1 MHHARHLIVA
11 GVVLVGGCGGLEVDH
26 LAEPIINGVTDSGH
40 PAVGLLM
47 DSVGSCTATLIG
59 KHTVLSAVHC
69 VTVEEVTE
77 KAPPYTLKKDLYFTF
92 ASQGA
97 TQYPVASI
105 SIRSDFDGSVL
116 DSTENSSDVA
126 VVRLAQDIT
135 SVQPMLLA
143 TTAPVIG
150 EAITIVGFGIT
161 ATSDSAGNSWGTKR
175 QTQNV
180 IARDSTTGFVY
191 MATKG
196 GSICYGDSGGPTF
209 AQRNG
214 QTYQIGVHAYFPN
227 EALKQSVTNVC
238 EVGGLDARVDA
249 YYSWI
254 KQQAQGDLAELDV
267 SPPRVAF
274 ISPTDQAVTGS
285 TATAEVSAKD
295 NQAIAS
301 VTLTVDGQSVGTLK
315 AAPYQFQLTG
325 LTAGTHKLK
334 AVATDTAGLTAPA
347 EISISVQVE
356 DPSQQP
362 STGGTDSSDSSDPWG
377 STDTQGSSQSKYGP
391 DDGYV
396 RGGCSYGARPD
407 RTPALPVALL
417 LAGLLLARRKA
428 SPSRRPSS

>member
-1 MHHARHLIVA
+1 MERARHLICVCA
-11 GVVLVGGCGGLEVDH
+11 VLLGGCGGLE
-26 LAEPIINGVTDSGH
+26 AEAEERSAAIINGTTDSGH

-47 DSVGSCTATLIG
+47 DAAGSCTATLVG

-92 ASQGA
+92 AQGA

-105 SIRSDFDGSVL
+105 TIRSDFNGSVL

-135 SVQPMLLA
+135 SVQPVLLA
-143 TTAPVIG
+143 TTPPVIG

-161 ATSDSAGNSWGTKR
+161 ATSDAAGNSWGTKR

-180 IARDSTTGFVY
+180 IARDSATGFVY

-209 AQRNG
+209 AQRSG
-214 QTYQIGVHAYFPN
+214 QTYQIGVHTYFPN
-227 EALKQSVTNVC
+227 EALQQNVTNVC

-274 ISPTDQAVTGS
+274 LSPADQAVIGS
-285 TATAEVSAKD
+285 SAEVEVSAKD

-301 VTLTVDGQSVGTLK
+301 VALTLDGQSVGALK
-315 AAPYQFQLTG
+315 TAPFRFQLSG
-325 LTAGTHKLK
+325 LTAGNHQLK

-347 EISISVQVE
+347 EISVAVQL
-356 DPSQQP
+356 DDSGQQP
-362 STGGTDSSDSSDPWG
+362 STGSTDGTDSWG
-377 STDTQGSSQSKYGP
+377 STDTQGSSQPAFGA
-391 DDGYV
+391 DDWHV
-396 RGGCSYGARPD
+396 HGGCSYGARPD
-407 RTPALPVALL
+407 GAPALSLALL
-417 LAGLLLARRKA
+417 FAGLLVWRRKP
-428 SPSRRPSS
+428 SPSRSPSS